1 MEKVN
6 LSGEKLKKGICCWD
20 HAKFSYEKHGAY
32 GFSWQQRN
40 YRCSFCNKEFRS
52 AQALGG
58 HMNIHRRDRARM
70 RLSPSSDGLN
80 STPHTNPNFGSPSSA
95 LSADTLSSFAG
106 FSSPISSAS
115 TATATAADA
124 DAASEE
130 QAAAVCQSE
139 CDDHRLTWARRHVP
153 KNLSKRA
160 LLEVKEL
167 PILAKRTE
175 TRVWKKKEVV
185 RLDLNMGFFR
195 DAKDDLDLELR
206 LGLS

>member
-1 MEKVN
+1 MEKVD
-6 LSGEKLKKGICCWD
+6 LSGEKLKKGTCCWD

-32 GFSWQQRN
+32 GFSWQQRS

-58 HMNIHRRDRARM
+58 HMNIHRRERARM

-80 STPHTNPNFGSPSSA
+80 STPHTNPNFSSPSSA

-115 TATATAADA
+115 TAK
-124 DAASEE
+124 

-153 KNLSKRA
+153 QNLSKRA

-206 LGLS
+206 VGLS